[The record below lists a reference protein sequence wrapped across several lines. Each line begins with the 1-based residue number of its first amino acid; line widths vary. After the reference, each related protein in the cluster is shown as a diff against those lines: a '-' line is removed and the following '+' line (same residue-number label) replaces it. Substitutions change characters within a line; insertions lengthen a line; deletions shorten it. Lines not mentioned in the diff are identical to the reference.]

1 MKTPWAARSDVI
13 ALEQV
18 TVGIGGFE
26 LRQISFTIP
35 EGGYG
40 VLMGRTGSGKTT
52 LLEAICG
59 LRPIRS
65 GIIRL
70 HGRDVTHLSP
80 AERGVGFVPQDGALF
95 GHLTVREHLE
105 FALVIRNWS
114 PAAMRDRVEELSAW
128 LGLTHLLHRK
138 PAGLSG
144 GETQRVALGRALS
157 FQPAV
162 LCLDEPLSALDD
174 ESRTEICSVL
184 ETIHQRTRV
193 TVLHITHNHA
203 EADRLASTLLRI
215 HEGTIH
221 LQVPPASR

>member
-1 MKTPWAARSDVI
+1 MI

-18 TVGIGGFE
+18 TVGMGGFE
-26 LRQISFTIP
+26 LRQVSFTIP
-35 EGGYG
+35 QGGYG

-70 HGRDVTHLSP
+70 HGREVTRQSP
-80 AERGVGFVPQDGALF
+80 AERGVGFVPQEGALF

-105 FALVIRNWS
+105 FALVVRQWTR
-114 PAAMRDRVEELSAW
+114 AAIRDRVEEISTW
-128 LGLTHLLHRK
+128 LGLTPLLNRR

-157 FQPAV
+157 FQPSV

-174 ESRTEICSVL
+174 ESRSEICSVL
-184 ETIHQRTRV
+184 ESIHQRTGV
-193 TVLHITHNHA
+193 TVLHITHNRTEA
-203 EADRLASTLLRI
+203 ERLASTLLRI
-215 HEGTIH
+215 HDGTIQ